1 MKPGSKRIVVDAS
14 IARSAGMTQH
24 PVSRSCREFLES
36 FLRICHRVVMTSEVR
51 EEWKKH
57 RSRFSTSWLASMTA
71 RRKVEVCN
79 PNIDPVMADKLKQA
93 RLTEKKEAAI
103 QKDAHLLEAA
113 LATDS
118 AVASLDEE
126 VRSLLSGVSKHWGR
140 IKPIVWVNPAKP
152 DDKALSWLSAG
163 APADKARMLGF
174 ETEDGT

>member
-1 MKPGSKRIVVDAS
+1 
-14 IARSAGMTQH
+14 
-24 PVSRSCREFLES
+24 
-36 FLRICHRVVMTSEVR
+36 
-51 EEWKKH
+51 
-57 RSRFSTSWLASMTA
+57 MTA

-152 DDKALSWLSAG
+152 DDQALSWLSAG